1 MKTVPLAP
9 RPRSGGWFVP
19 DRFPVRTLA
28 SCCGAVLLVLSLRAA
43 EVVPVALLQATD
55 DLEVTLWAASP
66 MLKNPTNLD
75 TDKDGRL
82 WVAEGVNY
90 RSHYNRQ
97 PEGDR
102 IVVLEDTDGDGSADK
117 SWTFVQEP
125 FLRAPM
131 GIAVVDNKIVVSMTP
146 DLIVYTD
153 VNRDLKFDPAV
164 DQREVLLT
172 GINGRMHDHSLHSVT
187 CGPDGQWYWNAG
199 NRGARFTDKSGK
211 TFRIG
216 CPDDSSDF
224 PWKPREIAG
233 QPSDDGHVYVGGF
246 AARMNPDG
254 SVVQII
260 GHNFRNSYE
269 QTVTSF
275 GDVFQNDND
284 DPPACRTTFL
294 MEYGNAGYFSADGKR
309 SWSADRRPGQ
319 STPIAE
325 WRQEDPGTM
334 PPGDVYG
341 GGSPTGIAIYEDG
354 ALGEKYRG
362 LLLSCEPGRN
372 TVFGYHPQMAGAGW
386 KLERFNFL
394 TSNLEGNYAGTD
406 FKGGAISPELKISFR
421 PSDVVVG
428 ADGAIY
434 VADWFDPRVGGHSD
448 LDSTL
453 SGAIYRIAPKGFKT
467 RIPKFDPGTTKGQ
480 IAALKSPAV
489 NVRNLGFE
497 KLRAQGSKAVSAV
510 ARLLKDEN
518 PYVRARAVWLLSQTG
533 PSGIAKV
540 EPLLK
545 HDDAQMRLVAF
556 RALRRQNWKS
566 GELARRLA
574 VDPSP
579 AVRREVA
586 LAQRDVPFAAS
597 KDVLFNLARGYDG
610 ADRTY
615 LEAFGTGCGGKEAD
629 VYQLIE
635 RELGTADPLKWTSK
649 FTGIA
654 WRLHPPQSV
663 AAFKARAL
671 APDLSLAE
679 RKAALVALGYIPL
692 RAAAEA
698 VADVAMQTNGDV
710 RTDALWW
717 LLNGKDRQWQGMG
730 VAERLKRD
738 GIYDP
743 ETIVLQAIVTPEPQP
758 TKLPPPAELL
768 GLKGDAVRGKQVA
781 TACLTCHRI
790 GGEGTDYGPDITA
803 FGTMQT
809 REVVLRSILDPSAE
823 ISHGFDGSVIKL
835 KDGTEIHGLILSGG
849 DPLIVRSTAGVT
861 QTVPADRI
869 ASRKGLGRSLMLS
882 ADQLGLAPQDV
893 ADVLAYLTRP

>member
-1 MKTVPLAP
+1 MQKTKSLAAGTLL
-9 RPRSGGWFVP
+9 GGCSAALFV
-19 DRFPVRTLA
+19 LNL
-28 SCCGAVLLVLSLRAA
+28 GAAD
-43 EVVPVALLQATD
+43 VVPVTMLQPAD
-55 DLEVTLWAASP
+55 GLEVTLWAASP

-90 RSHYNRQ
+90 RSHYDRQ
-97 PEGDR
+97 PAGDR
-102 IVVLEDTDGDGSADK
+102 IVVLEDTNGDGHADQ

-125 FLRAPM
+125 FLRSPM
-131 GIAVVDNKIVVSMTP
+131 GIAVMDNKIVVSMTP

-164 DQREVLLT
+164 DKREVILT
-172 GINGRMHDHSLHSVT
+172 GFNGRKHDHSLHSVT
-187 CGPDGQWYWNAG
+187 AGPDGQWYWNAG
-199 NRGARFTDKSGK
+199 NRGALFTDKSGK
-211 TFRIG
+211 TFRVG

-224 PWKPREIAG
+224 PWKPQDIAG
-233 QPSDDGHVYVGGF
+233 LPSDDGHVYVGGF

-254 SVVQII
+254 SAAHII
-260 GHNFRNSYE
+260 GYNFRNSYE

-294 MEYGNAGYFSADGKR
+294 LEYGNAGYFSADGKR

-334 PPGDVYG
+334 PAGDVYG
-341 GGSPTGIAIYEDG
+341 GGSPTGIAFYEDG
-354 ALGEKYRG
+354 ALGENYRG

-372 TVFGYHPQMAGAGW
+372 TVFGYYPKPEGAGW

-394 TSNLEGNYAGTD
+394 TSNQEGNYAGTD
-406 FKGGAISPELKISFR
+406 FKGGSISPELKISFR

-434 VADWFDPRVGGHSD
+434 VCDWFDPRVGGHSD
-448 LDSTL
+448 LDATL
-453 SGAIYRIAPKGFKT
+453 SGAIYRIAPKGFK
-467 RIPKFDPGTTKGQ
+467 PKVQNFDPRTTKGQ
-480 IAALKSPAV
+480 IAALRSPAV

-497 KLRAQGSKAVSAV
+497 QLRAQGAKAVSAV
-510 ARLLKDEN
+510 AGLLKDEN
-518 PYVRARAVWLLSQTG
+518 PYFRARAVWLLSQLG
-533 PSGIAKV
+533 PKGIAKL

-545 HDDAQMRLVAF
+545 NADPQIRVVTF
-556 RALRRQNWKS
+556 RALRRQDWKRE
-566 GELARRLA
+566 ELARRMA
-574 VDPSP
+574 EDPSP

-586 LAQRDVPFAAS
+586 LAQRDVPFAQA
-597 KDVLFNLARGYDG
+597 KDILFAIARGYDG

-615 LEAFGTGCGGKEAD
+615 LEAFGTGCWGKESQVFD
-629 VYQLIE
+629 LVE
-635 RELGTADPLKWTSK
+635 HELGTADPLKWSAK
-649 FTGIA
+649 FAGIA

-671 APDLSLAE
+671 APGLPLPE
-679 RKAALVALGYIPL
+679 RKAALVALGYIPD
-692 RAAAEA
+692 RAAADA
-698 VADVAMQTNGDV
+698 VAEVAMQTTGDV
-710 RTDALWW
+710 HTDALWW
-717 LLNGKDRQWQGMG
+717 LLHGKDQQWQGMG

-743 ETIVLQAIVTPEPQP
+743 DKIELQAIVVPELQP
-758 TKLPPPAELL
+758 TKLPPLAELL
-768 GLKGDAVRGKQVA
+768 NLKGDAIRGKQVA
-781 TACLTCHRI
+781 TACQTCHRI

-803 FGTMQT
+803 FGKMQT

-823 ISHGFDGSVIKL
+823 ISSGFDGSAIKL
-835 KDGTEIHGLILSGG
+835 KDGSEIDGLILSGG
-849 DPLIVRSTAGVT
+849 DPVIVRSTAGVT
-861 QTVPADRI
+861 QTVPAARI
-869 ASRKGLGRSLMLS
+869 ESRKPLGRSLMLS
-882 ADQLGLAPQDV
+882 ADQQGLTAQDV

>member
-1 MKTVPLAP
+1 MIVAN
-9 RPRSGGWFVP
+9 
-19 DRFPVRTLA
+19 
-28 SCCGAVLLVLSLRAA
+28 LRAA
-43 EVVPVALLQATD
+43 DLVPVSMLQAAD

-82 WVAEGVNY
+82 WVAEGVDY

-102 IVVLEDTDGDGSADK
+102 IVVLEDTDGDGRADK

-125 FLRAPM
+125 FLRTPM
-131 GIAVVDNKIVVSMTP
+131 GIAVMDNKIVVSMTP

-164 DQREVLLT
+164 DQREVILT
-172 GINGRMHDHSLHSVT
+172 GFNGRKHDHSLHSVT

-199 NRGARFTDKSGK
+199 NRGAMFTDKSGK

-216 CPDDSSDF
+216 SPDDSGDF
-224 PWKPREIAG
+224 NWKPREIAG
-233 QPSDDGHVYVGGF
+233 QASDDGHVYVGGF

-254 SVVQII
+254 SAVHII
-260 GHNFRNSYE
+260 GYNFRNSYE

-294 MEYGNAGYFSADGKR
+294 MEHGNAGYFSADGQR

-334 PPGDVYG
+334 PAGDVYG
-341 GGSPTGIAIYEDG
+341 GGSPTGIAFYEDG

-372 TVFGYHPQMAGAGW
+372 TVFGYYPQPAGAGW

-394 TSNLEGNYAGTD
+394 TSNPEGNYAGTD
-406 FKGGAISPELKISFR
+406 FKGGSVSPELKISFR

-448 LDSTL
+448 LDTTL
-453 SGAIYRIAPKGFKT
+453 SGAIYRIAPKGFKPK
-467 RIPKFDPGTTKGQ
+467 IAKFDPGTTRGQ
-480 IAALKSPAV
+480 IVALKSPAV
-489 NVRNLGFE
+489 NVRNIGFE
-497 KLRAQGSKAVSAV
+497 NLRVQGSKAVSSV
-510 ARLLKDEN
+510 AKLLKDEN
-518 PYVRARAVWLLSQTG
+518 PYFRARAVWLLSQLGTA
-533 PSGIAKV
+533 GIAKV

-545 HDDAQMRLVAF
+545 NEDAQMRIVAF
-556 RALRRQNWKS
+556 RALRRQNWKLDQLS
-566 GELARRLA
+566 RRLA

-579 AVRREVA
+579 AVRREVG

-597 KDVLFNLARGYDG
+597 RDILFNIARGFDG

-615 LEAFGTGCGGKEAD
+615 LEAFGIGCWGKESQVFD
-629 VYQLIE
+629 LVE
-635 RELGTADPLKWTSK
+635 HELGTADPLRWSAK
-649 FTGIA
+649 FAGIA

-671 APDLSLAE
+671 APGLPLPE
-679 RKAALVALGYIPL
+679 RKAALVALGYIPV

-698 VADVAMQTNGDV
+698 VADVARQTTGDL

-717 LLNGKDRQWQGMG
+717 LLNGKDRQWQGME

-738 GIYDP
+738 GLYDP
-743 ETIVLQAIVTPEPQP
+743 DTIVLQAIVVPEPQP
-758 TKLPPPAELL
+758 TKLPPLAELL
-768 GLKGDAVRGKQVA
+768 NLKGDAVRGKQVA
-781 TACLTCHRI
+781 TACQTCHRI
-790 GGEGTDYGPDITA
+790 RGEGTDYGPDITA
-803 FGTMQT
+803 FAKMQT
-809 REVVLRSILDPSAE
+809 REVVLRSIVDPSAD
-823 ISHGFDGSVIKL
+823 ISNGFDGSVIKL
-835 KDGTEIHGLILSGG
+835 KDGTEIDGLILSGG

-861 QTVPADRI
+861 QTVPAARI
-869 ASRKGLGRSLMLS
+869 ESRKALGRSLMLS
-882 ADQLGLAPQDV
+882 AEQQGLTAQDL
-893 ADVLAYLTRP
+893 ADVLAYLTLP

>member
-1 MKTVPLAP
+1 MKTVPHFRWLKA
-9 RPRSGGWFVP
+9 RS
-19 DRFPVRTLA
+19 
-28 SCCGAVLLVLSLRAA
+28 LSVFTCFRWCSVFSFALTLRAA
-43 EVVPVALLQATD
+43 DFVPVTMLHPED
-55 DLEVTLWAASP
+55 GLEVTLWATSP
-66 MLKNPTNLD
+66 KLKNPTNLD

-82 WVAEGVNY
+82 WVAEGVDY

-102 IVVLEDTDGDGSADK
+102 IVVLEDTDGDGHADK

-125 FLRAPM
+125 FLRTPM
-131 GIAVVDNKIVVSMTP
+131 GIAVIDNKIVVSMTP

-164 DQREVLLT
+164 DKREVILT
-172 GINGRMHDHSLHSVT
+172 GFNGRVHDHSLHSVT

-199 NRGARFTDKSGK
+199 NRGAMFTDKSGK

-216 CPDDSSDF
+216 STDDDGDF
-224 PWKPREIAG
+224 KWKPREIAG
-233 QPSDDGHVYVGGF
+233 LASDDGHVYVGGF

-254 SVVQII
+254 SGAHII
-260 GHNFRNSYE
+260 GFNFRNSYE

-309 SWSADRRPGQ
+309 TWSADRRPGQ
-319 STPIAE
+319 TTPIAE

-334 PPGDVYG
+334 PAGDVYG
-341 GGSPTGIAIYEDG
+341 GGSPTGIAFYEGG

-362 LLLSCEPGRN
+362 MLLSCEPGRN
-372 TVFGYHPQMAGAGW
+372 TVFGYYPQPAGAGW

-394 TSNLEGNYAGTD
+394 TSNQEGNYAGTD
-406 FKGGAISPELKISFR
+406 FKGGKVSPELNLSFR

-434 VADWFDPRVGGHSD
+434 VCDWFDPRVGGHSD
-448 LDSTL
+448 LDATL
-453 SGAIYRIAPKGFKT
+453 SGAIYRIAPKGFKPKL
-467 RIPKFDPGTTKGQ
+467 PKFDLATTTGQ

-497 KLRAQGSKAVSAV
+497 KLRAQGAKAVSAV

-518 PYVRARAVWLLSQTG
+518 PYVRARAVWLLSQMGAT
-533 PSGIAKV
+533 GIAQL

-545 HDDAQMRLVAF
+545 EADAQLRIVTF
-556 RALRRQNWKS
+556 RALRRQNWKLS
-566 GELARRLA
+566 ELAQRLSL
-574 VDPSP
+574 DPSP

-586 LAQRDVPFAAS
+586 LAQRDVPFAAA
-597 KDVLFNLARGYDG
+597 KEILFNIARGYDG
-610 ADRTY
+610 VDRTY
-615 LEAFGTGCGGKEAD
+615 LEAFGTGCWGKESE
-629 VYQLIE
+629 VFNLVE
-635 RELGTADPLKWTSK
+635 HELGSADPTKWSAK
-649 FTGIA
+649 FAGIA
-654 WRLHPPQSV
+654 WRLHPPQSI

-671 APDLSLAE
+671 AAGLSLPD
-679 RKAALVALGYIPL
+679 RKAALVALGFIPI
-692 RAAAEA
+692 RAAADA
-698 VADVAMQTNGDV
+698 VADVAGQTTGDLH
-710 RTDALWW
+710 TDALWW
-717 LLNGKDRQWQGMG
+717 LLHGKDAQWLGMD

-743 ETIVLQAIVTPEPQP
+743 ETIVLQAIVVPEPEP
-758 TKLPPPAELL
+758 TKLPSLAELL

-781 TACLTCHRI
+781 TACQTCHRI
-790 GGEGTDYGPDITA
+790 NGEGTDYGPDITA
-803 FGTMQT
+803 FARMQP
-809 REVVLRSILDPSAE
+809 REVVMRSIIEPSAD
-823 ISHGFDGSVIKL
+823 ISNGFDGTAIKL

-861 QTVPADRI
+861 QTVPAARI
-869 ASRKGLGRSLMLS
+869 ASRKPLGRSLMLS
-882 ADQLGLAPQDV
+882 ADQLGLTPQDL
-893 ADVLAYLTRP
+893 ADVLAYLTRPKP

>member
-1 MKTVPLAP
+1 MQKLKPLPVPFIIHWC
-9 RPRSGGWFVP
+9 S
-19 DRFPVRTLA
+19 
-28 SCCGAVLLVLSLRAA
+28 AVLLVARLHAA
-43 EVVPVALLQATD
+43 DVVPVTMLQAAD

-90 RSHYNRQ
+90 RSHYDRQ

-102 IVVLEDTDGDGSADK
+102 IAVLQDTDGDGQADQ

-125 FLRAPM
+125 FLRTPM
-131 GIAVVDNKIVVSMTP
+131 GIAVIDNKIVVSMTP

-153 VNRDLKFDPAV
+153 VNRDLKFDLAV
-164 DQREVLLT
+164 DKREVILT
-172 GINGRMHDHSLHSVT
+172 GINGRKHDHSLHSVT

-199 NRGARFTDKSGK
+199 NCGAVFTDKSGVN
-211 TFRIG
+211 FRIG
-216 CPDDSSDF
+216 STHDESDF
-224 PWKPREIAG
+224 KWTPRGIAG

-254 SVVQII
+254 SAVHII
-260 GHNFRNSYE
+260 GYNFRNSYE

-294 MEYGNAGYFSADGKR
+294 LEYGNAGYFSADGKR

-341 GGSPTGIAIYEDG
+341 GGAPTGIAFYEGG

-372 TVFGYHPQMAGAGW
+372 TVFGYYPQPAGAGW

-394 TSNLEGNYAGTD
+394 TSNPEGNYAGTD
-406 FKGGAISPELKISFR
+406 FKGGKVSPELKLSFR
-421 PSDVVVG
+421 PSDVVAG

-434 VADWFDPRVGGHSD
+434 VCDWFDPRVGGHSD
-448 LDSTL
+448 LDATL
-453 SGAIYRIAPKGFKT
+453 SGAVYRIAPKGFKPK
-467 RIPKFDPGTTKGQ
+467 IPKLNTGTTRGQ

-497 KLRAQGSKAVSAV
+497 KLRAQGPKAVSAV
-510 ARLLKDEN
+510 AKLLKDEN
-518 PYVRARAVWLLSQTG
+518 LYVRARAVWLLSQMG
-533 PSGIAKV
+533 PTGIAKV
-540 EPLLK
+540 ESGLMNP
-545 HDDAQMRLVAF
+545 DPQMRVVAF
-556 RALRRQNWKS
+556 RALRRQNWKLD
-566 GELARRLA
+566 ELSRRLA
-574 VDPSP
+574 VDPAP

-586 LAQRDVPFAAS
+586 LAQRDVPFAGA
-597 KDVLFNLARGYDG
+597 KEILFNLARGYDG
-610 ADRTY
+610 VDRTY
-615 LEAFGTGCGGKEAD
+615 LEAFGTGCSGKESEVLSLVA
-629 VYQLIE
+629 L
-635 RELGTADPLKWTSK
+635 ELGSADPLKWTAK
-649 FTGIA
+649 FAGIA

-671 APDLSLAE
+671 APGLSLAE
-679 RKAALVALGYIPL
+679 RKAALVALGYMPV

-698 VADVAMQTNGDV
+698 VADVARQTTGDV
-710 RTDALWW
+710 HTDALWW
-717 LLNGKDRQWQGMG
+717 LLNGKDRQWQGMA

-738 GIYDP
+738 GLYDP
-743 ETIVLQAIVTPEPQP
+743 ETIVLQAIEVPEPQP
-758 TKLPPPAELL
+758 TKLPPLAELL
-768 GLKGDAVRGKQVA
+768 RLKGDAVRGKQVA
-781 TACLTCHRI
+781 TACQTCHRI
-790 GGEGTDYGPDITA
+790 GGEGTDYGPDITSFA
-803 FGTMQT
+803 KMQT
-809 REVVLRSILDPSAE
+809 REVVLRSIVNPSAD
-823 ISHGFDGSVIKL
+823 IANGFDGSAIKL
-835 KDGTEIHGLILSGG
+835 KDGTEIHGLILAGG
-849 DPLIVRSTAGVT
+849 DPVIVRSTAGVT
-861 QTVPADRI
+861 QTVPAARI
-869 ASRKGLGRSLMLS
+869 ESRKPLGRSLMLS
-882 ADQLGLAPQDV
+882 AGQLGLAPQDI

>member
-1 MKTVPLAP
+1 MKTEPSIPTPAIKLLP
-9 RPRSGGWFVP
+9 FRPIFGWCSVFV
-19 DRFPVRTLA
+19 VVGTLH
-28 SCCGAVLLVLSLRAA
+28 AA
-43 EVVPVALLQATD
+43 DVVPVTMLQPAD
-55 DLEVTLWAASP
+55 ELEVTLWAASP

-102 IVVLEDTDGDGSADK
+102 IVVLEDTDGDGHADR

-131 GIAVVDNKIVVSMTP
+131 GIAVMDNKIVVSMTP

-153 VNRDLKFDPAV
+153 VNRDMKFDPAV
-164 DQREVLLT
+164 DKREVILT
-172 GINGRMHDHSLHSVT
+172 GFNGRLHDHSLHSVA

-199 NRGARFTDKSGK
+199 NRGAKFTDKSGK
-211 TFRIG
+211 TFRVG

-224 PWKPREIAG
+224 DWKPREIAG
-233 QPSDDGHVYVGGF
+233 LPSDDGHVYVGGF

-254 SVVQII
+254 SAVQVI

-269 QTVTSF
+269 QTFTSF

-294 MEYGNAGYFSADGKR
+294 MEYGNAGYFSPDGKR

-325 WRQEDPGTM
+325 WRQEDPGTL
-334 PPGDVYG
+334 PAGDVYG
-341 GGSPTGIAIYEDG
+341 GGSPTGIAFYEDG

-372 TVFGYHPQMAGAGW
+372 TVFGYNPQPAGAGW

-406 FKGGAISPELKISFR
+406 FKGGSVSPELKISFR

-448 LDSTL
+448 LDATL
-453 SGAIYRIAPKGFKT
+453 SGAIYRIAPKGFKPK
-467 RIPKFDPGTTKGQ
+467 IAKFDPGTTRGQ

-489 NVRNLGFE
+489 NVRNVGFE

-510 ARLLKDEN
+510 AKLLKDEN
-518 PYVRARAVWLLSQTG
+518 PYFRARATWLLSQLGTA
-533 PSGIAKV
+533 GIAKV

-545 HDDAQMRLVAF
+545 NDDAQMRIVAY
-556 RALRRQNWKS
+556 RALRRQNWKLDEFS
-566 GELARRLA
+566 RRLA
-574 VDPSP
+574 VDASP

-586 LAQRDVPFAAS
+586 LAQRDVPFAVS
-597 KDVLFNLARGYDG
+597 REILFNLARGYDG

-615 LEAFGTGCGGKEAD
+615 LEAFGTGCWGKESKVFD
-629 VYQLIE
+629 LVE
-635 RELGTADPLKWTSK
+635 RELGTVDPLKWSAK
-649 FTGIA
+649 FAGIA

-671 APDLSLAE
+671 APSLSLTE
-679 RKAALVALGYIPL
+679 RKAALVALGYIPA

-698 VADVAMQTNGDV
+698 VADVAMQTTGDI

-717 LLNGKDRQWQGMG
+717 LLNGKDRQWVGMA

-743 ETIVLQAIVTPEPQP
+743 ETIVLQAIVVPELQP
-758 TKLPPPAELL
+758 TKLPPLADLL
-768 GLKGDAVRGKQVA
+768 SLKGDAVRGKQVA

-803 FGTMQT
+803 FAKMQT
-809 REVVLRSILDPSAE
+809 REVVLRSILNPSAD
-823 ISHGFDGSVIKL
+823 ISSGFDGSVIKL
-835 KDGTEIHGLILSGG
+835 KDGTEIHGLVLSGG

-861 QTVPADRI
+861 QTVPAARVE
-869 ASRKGLGRSLMLS
+869 SRKPLGRSLMLS
-882 ADQLGLAPQDV
+882 ADQLGLAPQDL